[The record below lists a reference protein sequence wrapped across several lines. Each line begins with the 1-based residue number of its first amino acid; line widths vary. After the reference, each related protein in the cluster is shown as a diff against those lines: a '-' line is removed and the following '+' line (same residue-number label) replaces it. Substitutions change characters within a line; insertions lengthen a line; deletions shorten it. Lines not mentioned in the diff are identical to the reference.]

1 MRSQTHSINDDGR
14 IVRRSHPVIDRA
26 YRVVISPLSARWLGG
41 LHAGLVIKG
50 LYLQWKVAAF
60 LRQGG
65 RYVLDAGCGPEAQ
78 LAAMLAARY
87 PTCSF
92 VGWDLHVNSEVKG
105 AWRQQNVSVIESDI
119 ARLASIGEYDLVYSI
134 DVLEHI
140 EDFDGTLDRLITALR
155 FGGLLLIHVP
165 SLDQQSWFGSGGT
178 ETPHH
183 FRAHRSGDDHVHE
196 GFSLSQLTHALERR
210 SIEVLDARLTFGR
223 WVALLKETFSSGERQ
238 GVRGIG
244 LLLLPAV
251 LLAVAL
257 EMLLSPKRGN
267 GSMILGMK
275 RAGAKA

>member
-1 MRSQTHSINDDGR
+1 MISVFDK
-14 IVRRSHPVIDRA
+14 V
-26 YRVVISPLSARWLGG
+26 YRTVASPLSERWLGG
-41 LHAGLVIKG
+41 FHAGLVIKG

-65 RYVLDAGCGPEAQ
+65 RRVMDAGCGPEAQ
-78 LAAMLAARY
+78 LTAMLAGRY

-92 VGWDLHVNSEVKG
+92 VGWDLHVDREVRD
-105 AWRQQNVSVIESDI
+105 ALPRTNLSVIESDI
-119 ARLASIGEYDLVYSI
+119 ARLASMGEYDLVYSI

-155 FGGLLLIHVP
+155 SGGLLFIHVP
-165 SLDQQSWFGSGGT
+165 SLDQRSWFGSGET
-178 ETPHH
+178 EMAHH
-183 FRAHRSGDDHVHE
+183 FRTHRSGDDHVHE

-210 SIEVLDARLTFGR
+210 SIEVLDARPTFGR
-223 WVALLKETFSSGERQ
+223 WVALLKQTFSSGERK

-257 EMLLSPKRGN
+257 EMLFVPKRGN
-267 GSMILGMK
+267 GSMILGIK
-275 RAGAKA
+275 REGVKA

>member
-1 MRSQTHSINDDGR
+1 MISVLDKVYRS
-14 IVRRSHPVIDRA
+14 VA
-26 YRVVISPLSARWLGG
+26 SPLSERWLGG

-65 RYVLDAGCGPEAQ
+65 RHVLDAGCGPEAQ

-92 VGWDLHVNSEVKG
+92 VGWDLHVNPEVKG
-105 AWRQQNVSVIESDI
+105 AWRLQNVSVIESDL

-140 EDFDGTLDRLITALR
+140 DDFEGILDQLVSALR
-155 FGGLLLIHVP
+155 SGGLLFIHVP
-165 SLDQQSWFGSGGT
+165 SLEQRFWFGSG
-178 ETPHH
+178 EEEAPDR
-183 FRAHRSGDDHVHE
+183 FRSHRSGDDHVHE
-196 GFSLSQLTHALERR
+196 GFSLSQLTEALERR
-210 SIEVLDARLTFGR
+210 SIKVLDARPTFGL

-257 EMLLSPKRGN
+257 EMLLVPKRGN
-267 GSMILGMK
+267 GSMIFGMK
-275 RAGAKA
+275 QERASA